1 MLLSK
6 CVLVLSDAP
15 QNENL
20 PARVFTFPLNF
31 LSNEFGSGVGGKTR
45 LVIVSTQ
52 TPPDI
57 SRQVSGMKKF
67 PLPFV
72 ALAFVAA
79 CATLATAQ
87 TGARYQH
94 DNFDIAG
101 GVRVAVEPTPAPLP
115 SASKLH
121 NGARPLTAFERANV
135 SVKPTSYAVRP
146 TSSRPMYAGA
156 TLDGFTTGDS
166 TVDSYIVSS
175 SARHGVDPVLIYS
188 IMHRESAFK
197 KLAVSYKGAR
207 GLMQLMP
214 ATAARFGVR
223 NIFDPAQNI
232 EAGTRYM
239 RWLLNRFNGDVGLA
253 LAGYNAGE
261 GAVDKYRGVPP
272 YRETQE
278 YVKRIT
284 QRYALMRDPQT
295 ARRAPVV
302 TRTPEVVARVA
313 TETPAEHLYERN
325 VYAVRLPD
333 GKLMLVTQ

>member
-1 MLLSK
+1 
-6 CVLVLSDAP
+6 
-15 QNENL
+15 
-20 PARVFTFPLNF
+20 
-31 LSNEFGSGVGGKTR
+31 
-45 LVIVSTQ
+45 
-52 TPPDI
+52 
-57 SRQVSGMKKF
+57 MKKF
-67 PLPFV
+67 SLPLV

-87 TGARYQH
+87 TGSRYHH

-101 GVRVAVEPTPAPLP
+101 GVRIAAEPAPIP
-115 SASKLH
+115 AASKS
-121 NGARPLTAFERANV
+121 GKATRALTAFERANV
-135 SVKPTSYAVRP
+135 SVKPTAYVRP
-146 TSSRPMYAGA
+146 TASRAMYAGA
-156 TLDGFTTGDS
+156 ALDGFTTGDPK
-166 TVDSYIVSS
+166 VDSYIVDSS
-175 SARHGVDPVLIYS
+175 MRHGVDPVLIYS

-197 KLAVSYKGAR
+197 KMAVSYKGAR

-223 NIFDPAQNI
+223 NIFDPSQNI

-278 YVKRIT
+278 YVKRISE
-284 QRYALMRDPQT
+284 RYALMRDPQT

-302 TRTPEVVARVA
+302 AKTPDAVASAA
-313 TETPAEHLYERN
+313 TDTPAVQLYERN

>member
-1 MLLSK
+1 MKKLPFL
-6 CVLVLSDAP
+6 CAHAVLV
-15 QNENL
+15 
-20 PARVFTFPLNF
+20 
-31 LSNEFGSGVGGKTR
+31 
-45 LVIVSTQ
+45 
-52 TPPDI
+52 
-57 SRQVSGMKKF
+57 
-67 PLPFV
+67 
-72 ALAFVAA
+72 VAA
-79 CATLATAQ
+79 CATFASAQ
-87 TGARYQH
+87 SSGRYYH
-94 DNFDIAG
+94 DNFDIEG
-101 GVRVAVEPTPAPLP
+101 GVRIAATPIHVP
-115 SASKLH
+115 SVVGGKAGR
-121 NGARPLTAFERANV
+121 GAREVTAFERANV
-135 SVKPTSYAVRP
+135 RVKPTAYVRP
-146 TSSRPMYAGA
+146 TNSLPMHASA
-156 TLDGFTTGDS
+156 SLDGFTTGDPK
-166 TVDSYIVSS
+166 VDSYIVNSS
-175 SARHGVDPVLIYS
+175 KSHGVDPVLIYS

-223 NIFDPAQNI
+223 NIFDPGQNI

-261 GAVDKYRGVPP
+261 GAVDKYWGVPP

-295 ARRAPVV
+295 ARRAPTVSKMPDTNSLASAAV
-302 TRTPEVVARVA
+302 Q
-313 TETPAEHLYERN
+313 TPAATLYERN

>member
-1 MLLSK
+1 MKKFFLL
-6 CVLVLSDAP
+6 CVLVL
-15 QNENL
+15 
-20 PARVFTFPLNF
+20 
-31 LSNEFGSGVGGKTR
+31 
-45 LVIVSTQ
+45 
-52 TPPDI
+52 
-57 SRQVSGMKKF
+57 
-67 PLPFV
+67 
-72 ALAFVAA
+72 A
-79 CATLATAQ
+79 CTTLAPAQ
-87 TGARYQH
+87 SGARYYH

-101 GVRVAVEPTPAPLP
+101 GVRIQAEPTPAPT
-115 SASKLH
+115 SKAR
-121 NGARPLTAFERANV
+121 GVVRPLTAFERAHV
-135 SVKPTSYAVRP
+135 RVKPTSYTRA

-156 TLDGFTTGDS
+156 ALDGFTTGDPK
-166 TVDSYIVSS
+166 VDSYIVNS

-197 KLAVSYKGAR
+197 KMAVSYKGAR

-239 RWLLNRFNGDVGLA
+239 RWLLNRFGGDVGLA

-278 YVKRIT
+278 YVRRIS

-295 ARRAPVV
+295 ARRATVV
-302 TRTPEVVARVA
+302 TKTPDVIASAADAAV
-313 TETPAEHLYERN
+313 TPASQLYERN

>member
-1 MLLSK
+1 
-6 CVLVLSDAP
+6 
-15 QNENL
+15 
-20 PARVFTFPLNF
+20 
-31 LSNEFGSGVGGKTR
+31 
-45 LVIVSTQ
+45 
-52 TPPDI
+52 
-57 SRQVSGMKKF
+57 MKKF
-67 PLPFV
+67 PRPFV

-79 CATLATAQ
+79 CATLSMAQ
-87 TGARYQH
+87 TGSRYHH

-101 GVRVAVEPTPAPLP
+101 GVRVAAEPTPAPLP
-115 SASKLH
+115 AANKTR
-121 NGARPLTAFERANV
+121 NGARTLTAFERANV
-135 SVKPTSYAVRP
+135 SVKPTAYAVRP
-146 TSSRPMYAGA
+146 TASRPMYAGA
-156 TLDGFTTGDS
+156 ALDGFTTGD
-166 TVDSYIVSS
+166 TKVDSYILSA

-197 KLAVSYKGAR
+197 KLAVSYKGAS

-214 ATAARFGVR
+214 ATATRFGVR

-284 QRYALMRDPQT
+284 ERYALMRDPQT
-295 ARRAPVV
+295 ARRAPLAAK
-302 TRTPEVVARVA
+302 TPDAVASA
-313 TETPAEHLYERN
+313 AIKTPAAPQHLYERN

>member
-1 MLLSK
+1 
-6 CVLVLSDAP
+6 
-15 QNENL
+15 
-20 PARVFTFPLNF
+20 
-31 LSNEFGSGVGGKTR
+31 
-45 LVIVSTQ
+45 
-52 TPPDI
+52 
-57 SRQVSGMKKF
+57 MKKF
-67 PLPFV
+67 SLLC
-72 ALAFVAA
+72 ALTFFAA

-87 TGARYQH
+87 TGTRYHH

-101 GVRVAVEPTPAPLP
+101 GVRVTPEPTPA
-115 SASKLH
+115 LH
-121 NGARPLTAFERANV
+121 AAGNRTRSGARALTAFERANV
-135 SVKPTSYAVRP
+135 SVKPTAYAIRP
-146 TSSRPMYAGA
+146 TASRTMYAGA
-156 TLDGFTTGDS
+156 GLDGFTTGDVK
-166 TVDSYIVSS
+166 VDSYIVNSS
-175 SARHGVDPVLIYS
+175 VRHGMDPVLIYS

-197 KLAVSYKGAR
+197 KLAVSYKGAS

-278 YVKRIT
+278 YVKRISE
-284 QRYALMRDPQT
+284 RYALMRDPQT

-302 TRTPEVVARVA
+302 AKRPEAVASVA
-313 TETPAEHLYERN
+313 TETPATQLYERN

>member
-1 MLLSK
+1 
-6 CVLVLSDAP
+6 
-15 QNENL
+15 
-20 PARVFTFPLNF
+20 
-31 LSNEFGSGVGGKTR
+31 
-45 LVIVSTQ
+45 
-52 TPPDI
+52 
-57 SRQVSGMKKF
+57 MKKF
-67 PLPFV
+67 SLSFV
-72 ALAFVAA
+72 ALAFVAL
-79 CATLATAQ
+79 CATLAPAQ
-87 TGARYQH
+87 GGSRYHH

-115 SASKLH
+115 AGGKKR
-121 NGARPLTAFERANV
+121 NAARPLTPFERANV
-135 SVKPTSYAVRP
+135 SVKPTSYTRP
-146 TSSRPMYAGA
+146 TATRPMYAGA
-156 TLDGFTTGDS
+156 ALDGFTTGD
-166 TVDSYIVSS
+166 TNVDSYIQSS
-175 SARHGVDPVLIYS
+175 SMRHGVDPVLIYS

-197 KLAVSYKGAR
+197 KMAVSYKGAR

-278 YVKRIT
+278 YVKRISE
-284 QRYALMRDPQT
+284 RYALMRDPQT
-295 ARRAPVV
+295 ARHARPAAKTAV
-302 TRTPEVVARVA
+302 TTVASVA
-313 TETPAEHLYERN
+313 TETPNVQLYERN
-325 VYAVRLPD
+325 VYAVRMPD

>member
-1 MLLSK
+1 
-6 CVLVLSDAP
+6 
-15 QNENL
+15 
-20 PARVFTFPLNF
+20 
-31 LSNEFGSGVGGKTR
+31 
-45 LVIVSTQ
+45 
-52 TPPDI
+52 
-57 SRQVSGMKKF
+57 MKKF
-67 PLPFV
+67 PSLSCALFV
-72 ALAFVAA
+72 VAVFFSCTTFA
-79 CATLATAQ
+79 SAQ
-87 TGARYQH
+87 TGARYHH

-101 GVRVAVEPTPAPLP
+101 GVHIVNEPAPAELP
-115 SASKLH
+115 SDSKAKR
-121 NGARPLTAFERANV
+121 GARPLTAFERANV
-135 SVKPTSYAVRP
+135 RVKPTLYARP
-146 TSSRPMYAGA
+146 TGSMAMHAGSS
-156 TLDGFTTGDS
+156 LDGFTTGDAK
-166 TVDSYIVSS
+166 VDAYIVDS

-197 KLAVSYKGAR
+197 KMAVSYKGAR

-223 NIFDPAQNI
+223 NIFDPSQNI

-239 RWLLNRFNGDVGLA
+239 RWLLNRFGGDVGLA

-278 YVKRIT
+278 YVRRIS

-295 ARRAPVV
+295 ARRATVV
-302 TRTPEVVARVA
+302 TKTPDVIASAADAV
-313 TETPAEHLYERN
+313 TPASQLYERN

>member
-1 MLLSK
+1 
-6 CVLVLSDAP
+6 
-15 QNENL
+15 
-20 PARVFTFPLNF
+20 
-31 LSNEFGSGVGGKTR
+31 
-45 LVIVSTQ
+45 
-52 TPPDI
+52 
-57 SRQVSGMKKF
+57 MKKF
-67 PLPFV
+67 SLMC
-72 ALAFVAA
+72 ALAFVAT
-79 CATLATAQ
+79 CATLTTAQ
-87 TGARYQH
+87 TGARYHH
-94 DNFDIAG
+94 DNFDMAG
-101 GVRVAVEPTPAPLP
+101 GVRVASEPQPVSPPAG
-115 SASKLH
+115 SKNR
-121 NGARPLTAFERANV
+121 NGARPLTTFERAHV
-135 SVKPTSYAVRP
+135 SVKPTAYAVRP
-146 TSSRPMYAGA
+146 TTSRAMYAGA
-156 TLDGFTTGDS
+156 ALDGFTTGDPK
-166 TVDSYIVSS
+166 VDSYIVDS

-197 KLAVSYKGAR
+197 KLAISHKGAR

-278 YVKRIT
+278 YVKRISE
-284 QRYALMRDPQT
+284 RYALMRDPQT
-295 ARRAPVV
+295 ARRAPIVAK
-302 TRTPEVVARVA
+302 RPEVVASA
-313 TETPAEHLYERN
+313 AIETPAAQLYERN

>member
-1 MLLSK
+1 
-6 CVLVLSDAP
+6 
-15 QNENL
+15 
-20 PARVFTFPLNF
+20 
-31 LSNEFGSGVGGKTR
+31 
-45 LVIVSTQ
+45 
-52 TPPDI
+52 
-57 SRQVSGMKKF
+57 MKKSSF
-67 PLPFV
+67 HPSALLILPIL
-72 ALAFVAA
+72 ALFS
-79 CATLATAQ
+79 CATHASAQ
-87 TGARYQH
+87 TGARYHH
-94 DNFDIAG
+94 DNFDITG
-101 GVRVAVEPTPAPLP
+101 GVHIIAEPTPAP
-115 SASKLH
+115 SVAAVGKAKR
-121 NGARPLTAFERANV
+121 GGRALTAFEKANV
-135 SVKPTSYAVRP
+135 GVKPTLSARP
-146 TSSRPMYAGA
+146 TSAVPMSASA
-156 TLDGFTTGDS
+156 SLDGFTTGDPK
-166 TVDSYIVSS
+166 VDSYIADS

-197 KLAVSYKGAR
+197 KMAISYKGAR

-239 RWLLNRFNGDVGLA
+239 RWLLNRFGGDVGLA

-278 YVKRIT
+278 YVKRISE
-284 QRYALMRDPQT
+284 RYALMRDPQT

-302 TRTPEVVARVA
+302 MKTPDALA
-313 TETPAEHLYERN
+313 SAASAGTPAAVQLYERN

>member
-1 MLLSK
+1 
-6 CVLVLSDAP
+6 
-15 QNENL
+15 
-20 PARVFTFPLNF
+20 
-31 LSNEFGSGVGGKTR
+31 
-45 LVIVSTQ
+45 
-52 TPPDI
+52 
-57 SRQVSGMKKF
+57 MKKF
-67 PLPFV
+67 SFPCALIFLSIV
-72 ALAFVAA
+72 ALCS
-79 CATLATAQ
+79 CATLASAQ

-101 GVRVAVEPTPAPLP
+101 GVRIVAEPTPAPAAAA
-115 SASKLH
+115 SAKARQ
-121 NGARPLTAFERANV
+121 GARSLTAFEQANV
-135 SVKPTSYAVRP
+135 RVKPTFYARP
-146 TSSRPMYAGA
+146 TNTMPMSAGTSLA
-156 TLDGFTTGDS
+156 GFTTGDAK
-166 TVDSYIVSS
+166 VDSYIADS

-197 KLAVSYKGAR
+197 KMAVSYKGAR

-239 RWLLNRFNGDVGLA
+239 RWLLNRFGGDVGLA

-278 YVKRIT
+278 YVKRISE
-284 QRYALMRDPQT
+284 RYALMRDPQT

-302 TRTPEVVARVA
+302 TKTPDALA
-313 TETPAEHLYERN
+313 SAAKAETPAAQLYERN
-325 VYAVRLPD
+325 VYAVRMPD

>member
-1 MLLSK
+1 
-6 CVLVLSDAP
+6 
-15 QNENL
+15 
-20 PARVFTFPLNF
+20 
-31 LSNEFGSGVGGKTR
+31 
-45 LVIVSTQ
+45 
-52 TPPDI
+52 
-57 SRQVSGMKKF
+57 MKKF
-67 PLPFV
+67 SLPFV

-87 TGARYQH
+87 TGSRYHH

-101 GVRVAVEPTPAPLP
+101 GVRIAAEPTPAPL
-115 SASKLH
+115 SAASKS
-121 NGARPLTAFERANV
+121 GKATRALTPFERANV
-135 SVKPTSYAVRP
+135 SVKPTAYVRP
-146 TSSRPMYAGA
+146 TASRPMYAGA
-156 TLDGFTTGDS
+156 ALDGFTTGDPK
-166 TVDSYIVSS
+166 VDSYIVSS

-197 KLAVSYKGAR
+197 KLAVSYKGAS

-284 QRYALMRDPQT
+284 ERYALMRDPQT

-302 TRTPEVVARVA
+302 AKTPDAVASVA
-313 TETPAEHLYERN
+313 TEQTPAAQLYERN
-325 VYAVRLPD
+325 VYAVRMPD

>member
-1 MLLSK
+1 M
-6 CVLVLSDAP
+6 C
-15 QNENL
+15 
-20 PARVFTFPLNF
+20 
-31 LSNEFGSGVGGKTR
+31 
-45 LVIVSTQ
+45 
-52 TPPDI
+52 
-57 SRQVSGMKKF
+57 
-67 PLPFV
+67 

-79 CATLATAQ
+79 CATLTTAQ
-87 TGARYQH
+87 TAARYHH
-94 DNFDIAG
+94 DNFDITG
-101 GVRVAVEPTPAPLP
+101 GVRVAIEPKPAPP
-115 SASKLH
+115 VAGSK
-121 NGARPLTAFERANV
+121 NRNNARPLTTFERANV
-135 SVKPTSYAVRP
+135 SVKPTAYALRP
-146 TSSRPMYAGA
+146 TNRAMYAGA
-156 TLDGFTTGDS
+156 ALDGFTTGDS
-166 TVDSYIVSS
+166 KVDSYIVDS

-197 KLAVSYKGAR
+197 KLAISYKGAS

-284 QRYALMRDPQT
+284 ERYALMRDPQT

-302 TRTPEVVARVA
+302 TKRPEVVASA
-313 TETPAEHLYERN
+313 ANETPVSQLYERN

>member
-1 MLLSK
+1 
-6 CVLVLSDAP
+6 
-15 QNENL
+15 
-20 PARVFTFPLNF
+20 
-31 LSNEFGSGVGGKTR
+31 
-45 LVIVSTQ
+45 
-52 TPPDI
+52 
-57 SRQVSGMKKF
+57 MKKSSF
-67 PLPFV
+67 PC
-72 ALAFVAA
+72 ALILLAA
-79 CATLATAQ
+79 LFSCATHVSAQ
-87 TGARYQH
+87 TGARYHH
-94 DNFDIAG
+94 DNFDITG
-101 GVRVAVEPTPAPLP
+101 GVNIVTEPTPAPP
-115 SASKLH
+115 SAAPGKAKRS
-121 NGARPLTAFERANV
+121 ARQLTAFEQAHVR
-135 SVKPTSYAVRP
+135 VKPTLYARP
-146 TSSRPMYAGA
+146 TNAPPMSARA
-156 TLDGFTTGDS
+156 SLDGFTTGDPK
-166 TVDSYIVSS
+166 VDSYIADS

-197 KLAVSYKGAR
+197 KMAVSYKGAR

-239 RWLLNRFNGDVGLA
+239 RWLLNRFGGDVGLA

-278 YVKRIT
+278 YVKRIS

-295 ARRAPVV
+295 ARRAPVL
-302 TRTPEVVARVA
+302 TRTPDAIA
-313 TETPAEHLYERN
+313 STASAETPAPQLYERN